1 METADLREAIVNY
14 KIARRLH
21 RIQFNKSKTDTTRG
35 LIDRT
40 ECIKLVKKPNIKWK
54 IFITEWYEILVKTN
68 WRKIRPY

>member
-1 METADLREAIVNY
+1 MGREKRYVQHNFNSHNSMETADLREAIVNY

-40 ECIKLVKKPNIKWK
+40 ECIKLVKKPNIK
-54 IFITEWYEILVKTN
+54 
-68 WRKIRPY
+68 